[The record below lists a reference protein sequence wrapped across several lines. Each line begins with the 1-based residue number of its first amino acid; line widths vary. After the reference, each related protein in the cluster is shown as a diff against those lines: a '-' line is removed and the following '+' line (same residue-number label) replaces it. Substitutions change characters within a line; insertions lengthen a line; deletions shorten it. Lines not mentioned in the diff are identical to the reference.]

1 MYACSMHACM
11 HACVYMYVCLCAVYT
26 YLSIYL
32 SISIYICRLVY
43 LRMLIVRHPW
53 LLRAHKD
60 IYVYIHTYICICH
73 AESYG
78 VLTYADTWR
87 HALCLYVDIHR
98 RCARTC
104 VFEYV
109 LADGYGMHRNGLKS

>member
-1 MYACSMHACM
+1 MHACM
-11 HACVYMYVCLCAVYT
+11 HVCICMFVCVPFIHI

-32 SISIYICRLVY
+32 SISIYLYIYICRLVY

-60 IYVYIHTYICICH
+60 IYIYVYIHTYICICH

-109 LADGYGMHRNGLKS
+109 LADGYGMHTEMA